1 MINGKKMKIV
11 KKEKINQL
19 FRREFNCEFLPEEPL
34 IGIKFHNMYLIGDDE
49 IERPLFRI
57 EIGFFFLTL
66 SYTNV
71 DYSDMIDK

>member
-1 MINGKKMKIV
+1 MKKEKKMKIV
-11 KKEKINQL
+11 KKETMNKL
-19 FRREFNCEFLPEEPL
+19 FKREFNCEFLSQEPL
-34 IGIKFHNMYLIGDDE
+34 LGIKFYNMYLIGDDE

-71 DYSDMIDK
+71 DYSDMINK